1 MYYPIMTS
9 KGVICLSCILDNSI
23 GYNSSREVQKQE
35 VTPLRICQIFYEG
48 TFYVPYFIFQ
58 MLMNNAFTLSIN
70 LQRPFQYKLT
80 QQSL

>member
-35 VTPLRICQIFYEG
+35 VTPLRICQLFYEG
-48 TFYVPYFIFQ
+48 T
-58 MLMNNAFTLSIN
+58 S
-70 LQRPFQYKLT
+70 
-80 QQSL
+80 